1 MRPSLPVPAA
11 LAILVLCG
19 ALTGV
24 AHAQAFSA
32 NDRVDRI
39 FAEWTKQDSPGCTLG
54 VVQNGRFI
62 YQRGYGMANLD
73 YDIPN
78 GPQLVYYVGSVSKQ
92 FAAAAVA
99 LLVLDGRIR
108 LDEDIR
114 TYFPEMPAYQTPVTV
129 RHLVHHTS
137 GLRDIYGLMALG
149 GRRMEDVFTDSQALA
164 LIARQK
170 ELNFKPNDEYLYS
183 NSGYFLLG
191 QMVKRVTGKSLR
203 EFADERI
210 FRPLGMTST
219 HFHDDPGHIMKRR
232 AMSYEPTDA
241 RRTVSGLEEGG
252 SGGYRISYLQNF
264 DKIGAGGLYTT
275 LDDLLKW
282 DENYYSHK
290 VGADDFQNLVHTR
303 GVLNRGDTLTYAFG
317 NNVSTYR
324 GLRITEHGGALMGY
338 KAALLRFPDQRFS
351 TLLLCNYGPID
362 PTRLAFAVAEVYL
375 GDKMGPGPSRATPNP
390 VASRPARAAGTGTA
404 AVDATLAGTYYSD
417 EVDAAYVVR
426 VDRGR
431 LTLSRPLQEDSL
443 VATGDG
449 GYRAG
454 DLTLR
459 FQSEPGR
466 APSAFSVE
474 AGRVRNIRFVR
485 RGA

>member
-1 MRPSLPVPAA
+1 MHRT
-11 LAILVLCG
+11 IDIEQLC
-19 ALTGV
+19 
-24 AHAQAFSA
+24 
-32 NDRVDRI
+32 
-39 FAEWTKQDSPGCTLG
+39 
-54 VVQNGRFI
+54 
-62 YQRGYGMANLD
+62 
-73 YDIPN
+73 
-78 GPQLVYYVGSVSKQ
+78 
-92 FAAAAVA
+92 
-99 LLVLDGRIR
+99 
-108 LDEDIR
+108 
-114 TYFPEMPAYQTPVTV
+114 
-129 RHLVHHTS
+129 
-137 GLRDIYGLMALG
+137 
-149 GRRMEDVFTDSQALA
+149 
-164 LIARQK
+164 
-170 ELNFKPNDEYLYS
+170 
-183 NSGYFLLG
+183 
-191 QMVKRVTGKSLR
+191 
-203 EFADERI
+203 AD
-210 FRPLGMTST
+210 
-219 HFHDDPGHIMKRR
+219 K
-232 AMSYEPTDA
+232 
-241 RRTVSGLEEGG
+241 
-252 SGGYRISYLQNF
+252 
-264 DKIGAGGLYTT
+264 
-275 LDDLLKW
+275 
-282 DENYYSHK
+282 
-290 VGADDFQNLVHTR
+290 
-303 GVLNRGDTLTYAFG
+303 
-317 NNVSTYR
+317 

-404 AVDATLAGTYYSD
+404 AVDASLAGTYYSD